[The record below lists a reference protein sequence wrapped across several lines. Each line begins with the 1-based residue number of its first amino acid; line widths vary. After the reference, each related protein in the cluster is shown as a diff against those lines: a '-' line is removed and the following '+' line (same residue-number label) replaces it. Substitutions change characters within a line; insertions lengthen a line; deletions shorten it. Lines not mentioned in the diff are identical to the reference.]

1 MLKFLPGIVLV
12 QIITVGLVLIFPVD
26 PVQSAIW
33 SWLRLAAP
41 VLVVGL
47 LTACWFGAV
56 AAHLRKDAIS
66 RLQEDH
72 AREREA
78 IRMQAERA
86 KARVLQQ
93 AHKETLQA
101 VQRTSTRATLKVGA
115 AFAGLAALGGALL
128 LTQFMT
134 LGLLTLTTAGGAMGG
149 YLLRLRQEKNRSSAM
164 GQGQADP
171 AAAIESAA
179 TPLALPDK
187 KKGSSRAQRQ
197 PA

>member
-1 MLKFLPGIVLV
+1 MLKFFPGIVLV

-56 AAHLRKDAIS
+56 AAHQRKDAIS

-101 VQRTSTRATLKVGA
+101 VQRTSTRATVKVGV
-115 AFAGLAALGGALL
+115 AFAGLAAIGGAL
-128 LTQFMT
+128 
-134 LGLLTLTTAGGAMGG
+134 LLTLTTAGGAMGG
-149 YLLRLRQEKNRSSAM
+149 YLLRLRQEKNRSSALR
-164 GQGQADP
+164 QGQADP
-171 AAAIESAA
+171 AAPIEPAA
-179 TPLALPDK
+179 APLALPEK
-187 KKGSSRAQRQ
+187 KKGGTRPQRQ
-197 PA
+197 LA

>member
-12 QIITVGLVLIFPVD
+12 QIVTVGLVLIFPVD

-86 KARVLQQ
+86 RARVLQQ
-93 AHKETLQA
+93 AHQETLQA

-134 LGLLTLTTAGGAMGG
+134 LGLLTLTGAGGAMGG

>member
-86 KARVLQQ
+86 KAKVLQQ

-115 AFAGLAALGGALL
+115 AFAGLAAIGGALL

-134 LGLLTLTTAGGAMGG
+134 LGLLTLTTVRAG
-149 YLLRLRQEKNRSSAM
+149 
-164 GQGQADP
+164 P
-171 AAAIESAA
+171 WAA
-179 TPLALPDK
+179 TCCACARRRTAPPPCARARPTCPRPSNPPPRRWPCRK
-187 KKGSSRAQRQ
+187 KKGSTRAQRQ